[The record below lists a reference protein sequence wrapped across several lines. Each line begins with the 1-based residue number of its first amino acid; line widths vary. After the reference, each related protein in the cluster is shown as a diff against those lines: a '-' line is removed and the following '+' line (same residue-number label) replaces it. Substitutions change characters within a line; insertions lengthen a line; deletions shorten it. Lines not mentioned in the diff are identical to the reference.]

1 MENTSQKMKQFSV
14 ITEWDKRDQKVIEE
28 YETYTGATQRMRNEV
43 INSADHMTYI
53 TGNVRITLMHK
64 ENKMQEI
71 IIQSIAR
78 L

>member
-1 MENTSQKMKQFSV
+1 METSRKNKQFSV
-14 ITEWDKRDQKVIEE
+14 ITEWDKRNDKVVEE
-28 YETYTGATQRMRNEV
+28 YDTYTGATQRMRNEV

-53 TGNVRITLMHK
+53 TGNVKITLMHQ